1 VIALQVKDMARTVKH
16 LSLHRIAGTELRVV
30 ADVEDGVLPI
40 VEIEEAV
47 IRKYVRQ
54 QPWPHRSVNLFVLED
69 LQPLVR
75 QLEQQQPK
83 GRRRACPERSRREA
97 DSLQPAA
104 TGDMPVVNVYD
115 LADLAS
121 CNVFVN
127 RQVMVREGYWDDSL
141 AVQGLLAH
149 EHAHPLAENVTTR
162 ASRELALQVAL
173 EGPALTGCSLE
184 LKDRLQRLLVG
195 LATKLCLCAPRE
207 ILANQM
213 TIASGFGDALLYLDR
228 RNVTN
233 ASRSV
238 QGRDELLQQLQQQVS
253 QGNLTPTGSELV
265 LLVGDLNSYL
275 DLALEIAPFYRAG
288 RESDARELEAILEKD
303 VFSRLEPKVA
313 QVYAALRDQYVALDI
328 NLALAPL
335 RTWSAGI
342 LDLLAQALVA
352 KGLPLPYRLGTPD
365 R

>member
-1 VIALQVKDMARTVKH
+1 MARTVKH
-16 LSLHRIAGTELRVV
+16 LSLHRIAGVELRVV

-47 IRKYVRQ
+47 IRKYVRRSQ
-54 QPWPHRSVNLFVLED
+54 PPWPHRSVNLFVLED
-69 LQPLVR
+69 LQPLVH
-75 QLEQQQPK
+75 QLKQQQ
-83 GRRRACPERSRREA
+83 AA
-97 DSLQPAA
+97 NSLQPAA

-127 RQVMVREGYWDDSL
+127 RQVMAREGYWDDSL
-141 AVQGLLAH
+141 AIQGLLAH

-162 ASRELALQVAL
+162 ASRELALPKVAL
-173 EGPALTGCSLE
+173 EGPSLTGCSLE

-195 LATKLCLCAPRE
+195 LATRLCLYAPRE
-207 ILANQM
+207 IFANQM

-238 QGRDELLQQLQQQVS
+238 QGRDELRRQLQQQVS

-265 LLVGDLNSYL
+265 LLVGDLNSCL

-288 RESDARELEAILEKD
+288 REGDARELEAMLEKD
-303 VFSRLEPKVA
+303 VFSRLEPQVA
-313 QVYAALRDQYVALDI
+313 QVYAALRDQYVALDM
-328 NLALAPL
+328 NLAVAAT
-335 RTWSAGI
+335 RAWCASI
-342 LDLLAQALVA
+342 LDLLAQVLGGKGCSYSIAWICQIA
-352 KGLPLPYRLGTPD
+352 KSLSEKC
-365 R
+365 

>member
-1 VIALQVKDMARTVKH
+1 MARTVKH

-30 ADVEDGVLPI
+30 ADVEEGVLTI

-47 IRKYVRQ
+47 IRQYVRRSQ

-69 LQPLVR
+69 LQPLVH
-75 QLEQQQPK
+75 QLKQQQPK
-83 GRRRACPERSRREA
+83 GRQQEA

-127 RQVMVREGYWDDSL
+127 RQVMVREGYWDDAL

-149 EHAHPLAENVTTR
+149 EHAHPLAENATTR
-162 ASRELALQVAL
+162 ASRELALPKVAL
-173 EGPALTGCSLE
+173 EGPSLTGCSLE

-195 LATKLCLCAPRE
+195 LATRLCLYAPRE
-207 ILANQM
+207 IFANQI

-238 QGRDELLQQLQQQVS
+238 QGRDELRRQLQQQVA
-253 QGNLTPTGSELV
+253 QGNLTQAGSELV
-265 LLVGDLNSYL
+265 LLIGDLNSYL

-288 RESDARELEAILEKD
+288 REGDARELEAMLEKD
-303 VFSRLEPKVA
+303 VFSRLEPQVA
-313 QVYAALRDQYVALDI
+313 QVYAALRDQYVALDT
-328 NLALAPL
+328 NLGLAQL
-335 RTWSAGI
+335 RTWGAGV

-352 KGLPLPYRLGTPD
+352 KGLQLPYRLGTPD

>member
-1 VIALQVKDMARTVKH
+1 MARTVKH

-54 QPWPHRSVNLFVLED
+54 QPWPHQSVNLFVLED
-69 LQPLVR
+69 LQPLVH
-75 QLEQQQPK
+75 QLKQQQPK
-83 GRRRACPERSRREA
+83 GRRQEA

-104 TGDMPVVNVYD
+104 TSDMPVVNVYD

-173 EGPALTGCSLE
+173 EGPSLTGCSLE
-184 LKDRLQRLLVG
+184 LKDRLQRLLIG
-195 LATKLCLCAPRE
+195 LATKLCLYAPRE
-207 ILANQM
+207 ILANQI

-238 QGRDELLQQLQQQVS
+238 MGRDELRRQLQQQVA
-253 QGNLTPTGSELV
+253 QGSLTPTGSELV
-265 LLVGDLNSYL
+265 LLVGDMNSYL

-288 RESDARELEAILEKD
+288 REGDARELEAMLEKD

-328 NLALAPL
+328 NLAWAAS
-335 RTWSAGI
+335 RAWSASI
-342 LDLLAQALVA
+342 LDLLAQTLGGGRVA
-352 KGLPLPYRLGTPD
+352 VTVSPGFTESLTP
-365 R
+365 RNQGG